1 MDELIEGYRRFRDNA
16 WPEHRAR
23 FTDLAERGQK
33 PQTLIIA
40 CSDSRVDP
48 QMIFGAGPGELFIV
62 RNVAALVPPYQ
73 PDQAYHGT
81 SAALEFGVK
90 SLGVS
95 QIIVMGHGLCGGV
108 AGLLQGLPDELGDFV
123 RPWMSLAE
131 PVRRRVLSCD
141 PVDPQLEGEHEVV
154 KLSLE
159 NLRTFPWIKE
169 REDDGRLALI
179 GAHFDVR
186 YGRLTMLQ
194 DGSEFKPVT

>member
-1 MDELIEGYRRFRDNA
+1 MDRLLEGYRRFRDSS
-16 WPEHRAR
+16 WPEHKQR
-23 FTDLAERGQK
+23 FMELAERGQT
-33 PQTLIIA
+33 PETLVIA

-90 SLGVS
+90 SLGVRR
-95 QIIVMGHGLCGGV
+95 IIVIGHGLCGGV
-108 AGLLQGLPDELGDFV
+108 AGLLKGIPDELGDFV

-131 PVRRRVLSCD
+131 PAKRRVLTCE
-141 PVDPQLEGEHEVV
+141 PADPQLEGEHEVV
-154 KLSLE
+154 KLSLA
-159 NLRTFPWIKE
+159 NLRTFPWIRD
-169 REDDGRLALI
+169 READGRLTLA

-186 YGRLTMLQ
+186 YGRLAMLSGDTFQ
-194 DGSEFKPVT
+194 PVG

>member
-1 MDELIEGYRRFRDNA
+1 MDELIEGYRRFRDSS
-16 WPEHRAR
+16 WPEHRQR
-23 FTDLAERGQK
+23 FTELAEKGQR
-33 PQTLIIA
+33 PHTLVIA

-95 QIIVMGHGLCGGV
+95 RIIVIGHGLCGGV
-108 AGLLQGLPDELGDFV
+108 AGLLSGIPDELGDFV

-131 PVRRRVLSCD
+131 P
-141 PVDPQLEGEHEVV
+141 
-154 KLSLE
+154 
-159 NLRTFPWIKE
+159 
-169 REDDGRLALI
+169 
-179 GAHFDVR
+179 
-186 YGRLTMLQ
+186 
-194 DGSEFKPVT
+194 